1 MRAIATTAAVMGA
14 SLRRRARRASRAGAD
29 FLPPGSAVAL
39 RHRLFVSGT
48 SGAQAFRGRA
58 VAVAVG
64 GAGPTR
70 YLVDDA
76 ERGESRWIAETDIA
90 HSTPLAPGDAVIG
103 YVTVR
108 DGGRPGATRAS
119 RASIRRACAREG
131 WRLAG
136 VVCDHA
142 RRAVGSRPGLR
153 AALDRIAS
161 GSAAGL
167 VVADLDAATA
177 GSDEALAALM
187 AVVRRAGGGLVAL
200 NDDDVA
206 VPPRGRRPAAAAA
219 RARVAELR
227 DRGMAPLAIADALN
241 EEGVATLGPDPLW
254 RAWSVREAGG
264 TGPPRGPRRR
274 RPRL

>member
-1 MRAIATTAAVMGA
+1 MATTAADMA
-14 SLRRRARRASRAGAD
+14 PSLRRRARRAARAGGD
-29 FLPPGSAVAL
+29 FPPPGSAVAL

-70 YLVDDA
+70 YLVDHA

-90 HSTPLAPGDAVIG
+90 RSTALAPGDAVIG

-119 RASIRRACAREG
+119 RASVRRACAREG

-136 VVCDHA
+136 VVYDH
-142 RRAVGSRPGLR
+142 
-153 AALDRIAS
+153 
-161 GSAAGL
+161 
-167 VVADLDAATA
+167 
-177 GSDEALAALM
+177 E
-187 AVVRRAGGGLVAL
+187 RRAGGGLVAV

-206 VPPRGRRPAAAAA
+206 APPGGPTAGGRGSGPDRRPARQGNGA
-219 RARVAELR
+219 R
-227 DRGMAPLAIADALN
+227 AIADALN

-254 RAWSVREAGG
+254 RSWSVREAGG
-264 TGPPRGPRRR
+264 AWPPRGRRR
-274 RPRL
+274 RRTRL